1 LLDASRWAAVVAL
14 WLAAS
19 PALAQSAAPGQAPA
33 ASAGVPVQ
41 AVAAKREDVPVTL
54 RNIGSVQA
62 FASVLVRARVDGT
75 LDRVFFT
82 EGQDVKAGAPLAQ
95 IDPRPYAAAFA
106 QAQAKRA
113 ADAAQMGNAQRDL
126 QRYTNLARSDFASRQ
141 QVDTQ
146 QAGVAQSQANI
157 QGDEAAMATAKLNL
171 DFASIASPIDGRTG
185 LRLVDPGNLVHASDA
200 SGIVSVTQI
209 HPIAVIFTLPQESL
223 PQVQA
228 AMARQRLPVAAFAQ
242 DDRTQ
247 LAEGTLLT
255 IDNQI
260 DQSTG
265 TIKLKA
271 VFPNADDKLWPGQ
284 FVNARLQ
291 VGTLAHALT
300 VPSNAVQRGPNGL
313 YVYLVGSDSAAKMQ
327 PVDVQQDDGK
337 VAVVGKGLDDG
348 ATVVT
353 AGQSRLQDGAKVSVR
368 APADDKKTS

>member
-1 LLDASRWAAVVAL
+1 M

-19 PALAQSAAPGQAPA
+19 ASAGAQTAAPGQPA
-33 ASAGVPVQ
+33 AAGVPVQ

-54 RNIGSVQA
+54 RNIGFVQA

-82 EGQDVKAGAPLAQ
+82 EGQEVKAGAPLAQ
-95 IDPRPYAAAFA
+95 IDPRPYAAVFA

-113 ADAAQMGNAQRDL
+113 ADAAQLANAQRDL
-126 QRYTNLARSDFASRQ
+126 QRYSNLARSDFASRQ

-146 QAGVAQSQANI
+146 QAGVLQAQANI

-171 DFASIASPIDGRTG
+171 DFASIVSPLEGRTG
-185 LRLVDPGNLVHASDA
+185 LRLVDPGNLIHATDA
-200 SGIVSVTQI
+200 TGIVTVTQI
-209 HPIAVIFTLPQESL
+209 HPIAVIFTLPQETL
-223 PQVQA
+223 PQVQS
-228 AMARQRLPVAAFAQ
+228 AMAARKLAVIAMAQ
-242 DDRTQ
+242 DEHMQ

-271 VFPNADDKLWPGQ
+271 IFPNQDDKLWPGQ
-284 FVNARLQ
+284 FITARLL
-291 VGTLAHALT
+291 VDTLAHALT

-313 YVYLVGSDSAAKMQ
+313 FVYAIGPNSVVKMQ

-337 VAVVGKGLDDG
+337 VAVIDNGLEDG
-348 ATVVT
+348 AMVVT
-353 AGQSRLQDGAKVSVR
+353 AGQSRLQDGTKVSVGG
-368 APADDKKTS
+368 PADATKKPS